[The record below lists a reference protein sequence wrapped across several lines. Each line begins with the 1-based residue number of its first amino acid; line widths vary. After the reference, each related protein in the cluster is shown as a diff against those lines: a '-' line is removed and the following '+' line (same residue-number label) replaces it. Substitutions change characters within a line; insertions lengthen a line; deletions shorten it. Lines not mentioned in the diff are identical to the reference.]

1 MLGLDDGPDAPW
13 STVAGWQVALAAA
26 FGIAA
31 CAFGLTGERWFPVL
45 DSANLVFHEA
55 GHPLAGALSE
65 RLAVYGGTLMQL
77 AIPLAVAGS
86 FLRRREA
93 LGFALAGVWLFQNF
107 FNIARYV
114 ADARTQ
120 ALPLVGGGD
129 HDWAEILS
137 RWGALHLDG
146 TLARVLG
153 VAGVVG
159 VAACVVWLA
168 LQWRRQDAEA

>member
-1 MLGLDDGPDAPW
+1 MLAPDDGPDAPW
-13 STVAGWQVALAAA
+13 STVAGWQVAVAAA

-31 CAFGLTGERWFPVL
+31 CVFGLTGEGWFPML

-55 GHPLAGALSE
+55 GHPLMGALSQ

-77 AIPLAVAGS
+77 AIPLAVAAS

-93 LGFALAGVWLFQNF
+93 LGLALAGVWLFQNF
-107 FNIARYV
+107 FNVARYL
-114 ADARTQ
+114 ADARAQ

-146 TLARVLG
+146 TLAGLLRA
-153 VAGVVG
+153 AGVVG
-159 VAACVVWLA
+159 VAGCVAWLA
-168 LQWRRQDAEA
+168 LRWRRQVAEG